1 LVFTDKIDSKIL
13 SRESLLK
20 RITFWRSLGDRIV
33 FTNGCFDIL
42 HFGHIHL
49 LANCNEFGERLIVG
63 LNSDSSVKQ
72 LKGKDRPLNTQQN
85 RAALLAAT
93 QFVDA
98 VVIFDEETPENLIQL
113 IKPDVLVKGGDWAK
127 TDIVGAGFVESYGGE
142 VRTVPYVDGFSTT
155 GILAKSKSR

>member
-1 LVFTDKIDSKIL
+1 MVFTEKVDSKIL
-13 SRESLLK
+13 SPESLLK
-20 RITFWRSLGDRIV
+20 RINFWRGMKDKIV

-42 HFGHIHL
+42 HFGHIQL

-63 LNSDSSVKQ
+63 LNSDNSVKQ
-72 LKGKDRPLNTQQN
+72 LKGNDRPLNTQQN

-98 VVIFDEETPENLIQL
+98 VVIFDEETPEHLIQL

-127 TDIVGAGFVESYGGE
+127 ADIVGAGFVESYGGE
-142 VRTVPYVDGFSTT
+142 VRTVPYVEGFSTT
-155 GILAKSKSR
+155 GILAKSKGR